1 MSLKV
6 NILPVFEQLGLYD
19 ELMKISYPTP
29 ALNIYNQDMSK
40 MGEVRYEGQEEM
52 YVAQTVD

>member
-6 NILPVFEQLGLYD
+6 NILPVFEQLGLYE

-29 ALNIYNQDMSK
+29 ALSLFNQDMTK
-40 MGEVRYEGQEEM
+40 MGEVSFEGQQE
-52 YVAQTVD
+52 V